1 MSIDV
6 PSNEGRNELIFS
18 HEGNARVAAS
28 VILIGV
34 VVALIGSLFM
44 AIGPKFKQAPRQGG
58 DASVGAASTSVRI
71 VGQTPRDNVSCDQ
84 TGLAEFRPPL
94 PCANGGHAEFGQ
106 SSVPRADQRTFTA
119 TRNPEHCSIVFTK
132 RAEGK
137 TGVLRAT
144 DGTAARFIQL
154 RGFIGY
160 GDDCVQR

>member
-1 MSIDV
+1 QC
-6 PSNEGRNELIFS
+6 L
-18 HEGNARVAAS
+18 
-28 VILIGV
+28 
-34 VVALIGSLFM
+34 
-44 AIGPKFKQAPRQGG
+44 
-58 DASVGAASTSVRI
+58 VR
-71 VGQTPRDNVSCDQ
+71 P

>member
-1 MSIDV
+1 MS
-6 PSNEGRNELIFS
+6 SIFS

-71 VGQTPRDNVSCDQ
+71 VGQTPRDNVPCDQ
-84 TGLAEFRPPL
+84 QVWPNFAHRCLVRTEATPNLDNPA
-94 PCANGGHAEFGQ
+94 
-106 SSVPRADQRTFTA
+106 SRADQRTFTA